1 MNNNQNTIAQI
12 ESYFVRS
19 VSVILAFTCVAKTAS
34 SFGHATVLRIPN
46 EALPLTNAQAMQAA
60 AALECVV
67 LVILA
72 FVGRVETRLAAILW
86 LCSVFAVYRVGAAIM
101 TGSQSTCP
109 CLGSLTEKL
118 HIAHATANAI
128 MAALL
133 SYMFAGALMF
143 LVLRLLSAKRE
154 TRAILFRRAAGVR
167 WQNRAQTNE
176 RPEFS
181 RV

>member
-86 LCSVFAVYRVGAAIM
+86 LCSVFAVYRGWSSDHDQKPINV
-101 TGSQSTCP
+101 P
-109 CLGSLTEKL
+109 VLGV
-118 HIAHATANAI
+118 AH
-128 MAALL
+128 
-133 SYMFAGALMF
+133 
-143 LVLRLLSAKRE
+143 
-154 TRAILFRRAAGVR
+154 
-167 WQNRAQTNE
+167 
-176 RPEFS
+176 
-181 RV
+181 